1 MQNLRFRFC
10 IYYVYFSD
18 ICIIFFRHIYH
29 INKMYYANYTSSYNS
44 GSRLNQPR
52 SCRDPRLARKRDH
65 KFARSGIQ
73 VRTNL

>member
-1 MQNLRFRFC
+1 MQITQAR
-10 IYYVYFSD
+10 ITAD
-18 ICIIFFRHIYH
+18 H
-29 INKMYYANYTSSYNS
+29 AW
-44 GSRLNQPR
+44 NQPR